1 MKGII
6 LAGGSGT
13 RLYPATL
20 SISKHLLPVYNK
32 PMIYYSLSSLI
43 LAKIK
48 DILIITN
55 EQNLLLYKLLFKDSK
70 KLGLNISFAI
80 QDKPRGLADAFK
92 VGKKFIGK
100 DNVCLILGDNF
111 FYGDGFSSLLK
122 KAITSTKNNDAC
134 FFTYPVKNPNQYGVL
149 EIKNNIKK
157 IIEKPKKTKSKDAVV
172 GLYFYP
178 NDVVKYSQNILPS
191 KRGELEITDVNNIY
205 LKKKRSKIIRLGRGF
220 SWFDAGTYNDLL
232 ELSNLIK
239 SLENRLD
246 LGIGYLEEICFKN
259 RWISLYDLKKIAKK
273 YGNSDYAKYLE
284 KII

>member
-13 RLYPATL
+13 RLYPTTL

-32 PMIYYSLSSLI
+32 PMIYYSLSTLI

-55 EQNLLLYKLLFKDSK
+55 EQSLSLYKILFKDSK
-70 KLGLNISFAI
+70 KLGLNISYAV
-80 QDKPRGLADAFK
+80 QDKPRGLADAFR

-122 KAITSTKNNDAC
+122 KAITSAKNNDAC

-178 NDVVKYSQNILPS
+178 NDVVKFSQNILPS
-191 KRGELEITDVNNIY
+191 KRGELEITDINNIY
-205 LKKKRSKIIRLGRGF
+205 LKKKRSKIIKLGRVF

-246 LGIGYLEEICFKN
+246 LGIGYLEEICFTN
-259 RWISLYDLKKIAKK
+259 SWISLYDLKKISKK

-284 KII
+284 KIR

>member
-13 RLYPATL
+13 RLYPTTL

-32 PMIYYSLSSLI
+32 PMIYYSLSTLI

-55 EQNLLLYKLLFKDSK
+55 EQSLLLYKSLFKDSK

-80 QDKPRGLADAFK
+80 QDKPKGLADAFR

-100 DNVCLILGDNF
+100 DSVCLILGDNF

-122 KAITSTKNNDAC
+122 QAITVTVNNNAC

-149 EIKNNIKK
+149 EIKKNIQK
-157 IIEKPKKTKSKDAVV
+157 IVEKPKKTQSKDAVV

-178 NDVVKYSQNILPS
+178 NDVVSHSQNILPS
-191 KRGELEITDVNNIY
+191 KRGELEITDINNIY
-205 LKKKRSKIIRLGRGF
+205 LKKKRSKIIKLGRGF

-232 ELSNLIK
+232 ELSNLVK

-259 RWISLYDLKKIAKK
+259 SWVSLNNLKKTLKK
-273 YGNSDYAKYLE
+273 YENSDYARYLE
-284 KII
+284 KIK